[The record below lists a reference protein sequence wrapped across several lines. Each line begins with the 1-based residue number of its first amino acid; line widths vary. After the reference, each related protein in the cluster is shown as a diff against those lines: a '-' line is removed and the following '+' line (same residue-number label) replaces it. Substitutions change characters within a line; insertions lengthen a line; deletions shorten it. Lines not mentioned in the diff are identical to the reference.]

1 VVNEAVDPKT
11 GSLRSNVFTERMG
24 ALEQIDLSFRLAP
37 SARRRRSWFTTIT
50 CARIGAAPGI
60 ALAC

>member
-24 ALEQIDLSFRLAP
+24 ALEQIDSVVPPGAERAP
-37 SARRRRSWFTTIT
+37 KAQLVYNDYMREDR
-50 CARIGAAPGI
+50 GAPGI